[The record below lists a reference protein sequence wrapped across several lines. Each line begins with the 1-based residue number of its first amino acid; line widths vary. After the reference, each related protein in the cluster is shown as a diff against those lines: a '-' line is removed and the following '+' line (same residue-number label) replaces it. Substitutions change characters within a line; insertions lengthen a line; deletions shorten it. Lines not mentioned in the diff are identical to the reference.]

1 MENLLTV
8 ECLFRLRKWI
18 DRDNELKLHI
28 AGIQQKCAEFEYQ
41 LIPKIKEA
49 GKAYASISQN
59 EFHIAGDAFVDI
71 NSTFCFMGKLIVAI
85 CDRVPQ
91 GLDWQYFISTE
102 ASFRTGTMQLD
113 PAKLTYSNSN
123 HPFTS
128 PSIAGDIYVWN
139 KLLRRWD
146 PGTFCVTR
154 TGYLMQFDRPLTEL
168 KDNIKP
174 IENYNL
180 NTSVLGDLTTVR
192 GEASFSLVAEKYTSE
207 NHAHGTKKL
216 VKAPVRLVKYTMSK
230 LTTEKFNVP
239 MKQAQQWYDAIAAFA
254 KKENEPVLRTKKH
267 KTLREFGHSQIRTPV
282 MAASSAT
289 TVTFAKLDDNDDD
302 ATEDTSSDHDITETY
317 NGQGDSWDKNLYE
330 VSSEPDTRSRS
341 IADRQPG
348 HITHNPW

>member
-1 MENLLTV
+1 M
-8 ECLFRLRKWI
+8 
-18 DRDNELKLHI
+18 KLHI

-41 LIPKIKEA
+41 LVPKIKEV
-49 GKAYASISQN
+49 GKAYATISQN
-59 EFHIAGDAFVDI
+59 EFQVAGDALVDI
-71 NSTFCFMGKLIVAI
+71 NSMFCVVRRLIVAI

-123 HPFTS
+123 HPLTS
-128 PSIAGDIYVWN
+128 PVITGDIYVWN

-154 TGYLMQFDRPLTEL
+154 TGYLMHFDRSLTEL
-168 KDNIKP
+168 ENNVKP
-174 IENYNL
+174 IESYNL
-180 NTSVLGDLTTVR
+180 NASVLGDLTTVR

-207 NHAHGTKKL
+207 GHAHGTKKL

-230 LTTEKFNVP
+230 LTTEKFSVP
-239 MKQAQQWYDAIAAFA
+239 MDQAQQWYDAIAAFA

-267 KTLREFGHSQIRTPV
+267 KTPRGFGHSQTRRPMIATP
-282 MAASSAT
+282 SAT
-289 TVTFAKLDDNDDD
+289 TVTFGNGNDDDDDD
-302 ATEDTSSDHDITETY
+302 ATEDTSSEHHISETY
-317 NGQGDSWDKNLYE
+317 NGQDDLWGGDLFE
-330 VSSEPDTRSRS
+330 VSSEQEARNQS

>member
-1 MENLLTV
+1 MEDLLTV

-41 LIPKIKEA
+41 LVPKIKEA
-49 GKAYASISQN
+49 GKAYTTISQN
-59 EFHIAGDAFVDI
+59 EFQTAGDTFVDI
-71 NSTFCFMGKLIVAI
+71 NSIFSFLRRLMTAI

-113 PAKLTYSNSN
+113 PAKLTYANFN

-128 PSIAGDIYVWN
+128 PVIAGDIYVWN

-154 TGYLMQFDRPLTEL
+154 TGYLMQFDRSLTEL

-174 IENYNL
+174 ISNYNL
-180 NTSVLGDLTTVR
+180 NASVLGDLAAMR
-192 GEASFSLVAEKYTSE
+192 GEASFSLVAEKYTFE
-207 NHAHGTKKL
+207 NCAHGTKKL

-230 LTTEKFNVP
+230 LTTEKFSVP
-239 MKQAQQWYDAIAAFA
+239 MDQAQQWYDAIAAFA
-254 KKENEPVLRTKKH
+254 KKENEPVFRTKKH
-267 KTLREFGHSQIRTPV
+267 KTVRGFGHTQTRRPVIATP
-282 MAASSAT
+282 SNP
-289 TVTFAKLDDNDDD
+289 TVTFANGNDDDDDD
-302 ATEDTSSDHDITETY
+302 ATEDTSSDHDIAETY
-317 NGQGDSWDKNLYE
+317 NGQDNSWD
-330 VSSEPDTRSRS
+330 
-341 IADRQPG
+341 
-348 HITHNPW
+348 